1 MFLKGET
8 MDLGGVPG
16 RLATRCWQAGY
27 GVAGRPGMNVPHSMD
42 LYGGGW
48 GGRTG
53 QENIQ
58 DPDLNCTTNTDP
70 YQWFRIIFIFII

>member
-42 LYGGGW
+42 LYGGG
-48 GGRTG
+48 GGADRPG
-53 QENIQ
+53 KYPGSGSALYN
-58 DPDLNCTTNTDP
+58 
-70 YQWFRIIFIFII
+70 